1 LARVV
6 LILPPRSNV
15 KKVWIRYCKRIA
27 LRFCIFGK
35 ILTDEWWHTHVF
47 IILYDDGIPLP
58 DITQLDD
65 YVSLTSHTGTFG
77 VDPILVSWASL
88 C

>member
-1 LARVV
+1 LVRVV

-15 KKVWIRYCKRIA
+15 KKVWIRYCKKNC
-27 LRFCIFGK
+27 FE
-35 ILTDEWWHTHVF
+35 ILYFWQHSHRWMMTHVF
-47 IILYDDGIPLP
+47 IILYDDAIPLP

-65 YVSLTSHTGTFG
+65 YVSLTSHTGTFR
-77 VDPILVSWASL
+77 VDPILVSWGSL